1 MVISIKVI
9 VYGVDVMCYGV
20 IYHKDP
26 NNAAQQ

>member
-20 IYHKDP
+20 ICHKDP
-26 NNAAQQ
+26 DGAAHQ